1 MVLFEKLVKKFVINP
16 VPAPG
21 SEKSNLPATRQVVSE
36 TSYGNQNAT
45 APLAKRPSRFDKE
58 EKVDPAQLTAQQL
71 RIKQRQ
77 QKVQERIATVELG
90 FNFCTILHLKNHF
103 QFYSASQI

>member
-1 MVLFEKLVKKFVINP
+1 M
-16 VPAPG
+16 
-21 SEKSNLPATRQVVSE
+21 VSE

-58 EKVDPAQLTAQQL
+58 EKVDPASLTAQQL

-90 FNFCTILHLKNHF
+90 FIFITLRKHSLVDFGTKMKP
-103 QFYSASQI
+103 SEVK

>member
-1 MVLFEKLVKKFVINP
+1 MINP
-16 VPAPG
+16 IPAPG

-77 QKVQERIATVELG
+77 QKVQERISTVELG
-90 FNFCTILHLKNHF
+90 FIFLYIQAQFSWEIEFLEMHPKALKIF
-103 QFYSASQI
+103 L

>member
-1 MVLFEKLVKKFVINP
+1 MINP
-16 VPAPG
+16 IPAPG

-45 APLAKRPSRFDKE
+45 APLAKRPSRFDKQ

-77 QKVQERIATVELG
+77 QKVQERISTVELG
-90 FNFCTILHLKNHF
+90 FIFLYIQAQFSWEIEFLEMHPKALKIF
-103 QFYSASQI
+103 L

>member
-1 MVLFEKLVKKFVINP
+1 MINP
-16 VPAPG
+16 IPAPG

-45 APLAKRPSRFDKE
+45 APLAKRPSRFDKQ

-77 QKVQERIATVELG
+77 QKVQERISTVELG
-90 FNFCTILHLKNHF
+90 FIFVHI
-103 QFYSASQI
+103 

>member
-1 MVLFEKLVKKFVINP
+1 M
-16 VPAPG
+16 
-21 SEKSNLPATRQVVSE
+21 VSE

-77 QKVQERIATVELG
+77 QKVQERISTVELG
-90 FNFCTILHLKNHF
+90 FIFITLRKTFISRFWDENETF
-103 QFYSASQI
+103 